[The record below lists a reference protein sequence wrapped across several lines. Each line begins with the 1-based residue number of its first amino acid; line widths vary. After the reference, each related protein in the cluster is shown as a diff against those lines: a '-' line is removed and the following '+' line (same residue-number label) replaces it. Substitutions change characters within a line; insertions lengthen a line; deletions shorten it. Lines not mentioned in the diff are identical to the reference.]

1 MADTPSPMN
10 PVGWFEIYVSDMA
23 RAKRFYE
30 TVFKQPLE
38 NMPMGP
44 DSTDMQMCT
53 FPMQA
58 GASGSPGALV
68 KHAQVK
74 PGPGGTLVY
83 FSCEDCAIEAG
94 RATTAGGKLTLPK
107 KGIGEY
113 GFIALIQDTEGNM
126 VGLHSR
132 K

>member
-30 TVFKQPLE
+30 TVLKQPLE
-38 NMPMGP
+38 TMPMGP
-44 DSTDMQMCT
+44 GSTDMQMCT
-53 FPMQA
+53 FPMHT
-58 GASGSPGALV
+58 GGHGSSGALV
-68 KHAQVK
+68 KHAQIS
-74 PGPGGTLVY
+74 PGAGGTLVY
-83 FSCEDCAIEAG
+83 FTCEDCATEAG

-113 GFIALIQDTEGNM
+113 GFIALVQDTEGNM